1 MQIAN
6 ALVALGGDK
15 GNTVPKMNLT
25 AAEIAV
31 LRAIHGLDSVLEI
44 EPVGEIERGNRE
56 ERTRLRMAYPAK
68 DEDGNVIVDML
79 YPGAGARVYEGLDE
93 LELPEEAF
101 KAEKRMTSAP
111 QVEGEAPRRARKP
124 KAAAEVSEK
133 AADDDTL
140 FN

>member
-1 MQIAN
+1 MQTAH

-15 GNTVPKMNLT
+15 GNTVPKFDLT

-31 LRAIHGLDSVLEI
+31 LRSIHGPDSVFEI
-44 EPVGEIERGNRE
+44 EPVGEIERGSRE
-56 ERTRLRMAYPAK
+56 ERNRLRLAYPAK
-68 DEDGNVIVDML
+68 DEDGNHIVDLL

-101 KAEKRMTSAP
+101 KAEKRMTVPSVGA
-111 QVEGEAPRRARKP
+111 APRKGRRP
-124 KAAAEVSEK
+124 PAAEPAK
-133 AADDDTL
+133 AEPEATKPAEM